1 MPDFPASGSCFCIL
15 LTLLC
20 FSFGSFLQKKTKLAV
35 LNPILLAAIM
45 VIVLL
50 QLLGIPNEAY
60 QEGCKTLQFFLT
72 PDTICLAIGF
82 YEQFSAL
89 KQHLLCICAGV
100 TAGVLSSIGTVYLL
114 SGMLQLDT
122 DLMLSLLPKSVTTA
136 IGTPLSEEL
145 GGIASIA
152 TAAIVITGVIG
163 NMMGPALSKLL
174 RIHDPIAQGVAFGT
188 SAHVIATAKAAQISE
203 LTGAVSSLSLTVC
216 GLITTIILSFLTQFL
231 P

>member
-1 MPDFPASGSCFCIL
+1 MTELLNIGIL
-15 LTLLC
+15 PVVLTLFAYQIGVLC
-20 FSFGSFLQKKTKLAV
+20 QKKCKLPIF
-35 LNPILLAAIM
+35 NPILIAVVVVLAA
-45 VIVLL
+45 LSL
-50 QLLGIPNEAY
+50 TGLERQRY
-60 QEGCKTLQFFLT
+60 QEGMKLLSWLMT
-72 PDTICLAIGF
+72 PATICLAIGF

-114 SGMLQLDT
+114 SGMLRLDA

-174 RIHDPIAQGVAFGT
+174 RIHNPIAQGVAFGT